1 MKALLADDSLRRVWG
16 IGGIAGLMRWLDQLV
31 VGVYVF
37 DVTHSPLLVAL
48 VTLARLMPMLAGAFV
63 GAFVER
69 LPLRRVLGYGLAAIA
84 GVYAV
89 LALLAFTGHL
99 QIWQVALGALL
110 IGLYWSSEMSV
121 RRTLLGEIAGPE
133 RMGKA
138 MGLDWATI
146 NSTRLVGPLLGGALY
161 SGFGVGGAYAAGVL
175 CFALSAALA
184 YGLSAGAVA
193 RGSSGRRVLSDIAD
207 GFRHAR
213 SRPIVIG
220 TLAATVVMNCF
231 TFPYATMVPVIGH
244 DILNASP
251 VGVGMLTSAEG
262 VGALIGSLALSGL
275 ARVKW
280 YGRVFVIG
288 SVVSMLGAI
297 GFGLSTSYALS
308 IAILIV
314 LGAGS
319 AAFATM
325 QSTLI
330 LTYAPPDQRSRMM
343 GVLSSS
349 IGAGQIGYLY
359 IGLMADWIGAPWA
372 VVFSMVQG
380 LLLLGLCVMVWP
392 ALWKGDS

>member
-1 MKALLADDSLRRVWG
+1 MRALLADDSLRRVWA
-16 IGGIAGLMRWLDQLV
+16 IGGVAGLMRWLDQLV

-69 LPLRRVLGYGLAAIA
+69 LALRRVLGYGLAAIA

-89 LALLAFTGHL
+89 LAVLAFTGLL
-99 QIWQVALGALL
+99 QIWHVGLGALL

-121 RRTLLGEIAGPE
+121 RRTMLGEIAGPE

-146 NSTRLVGPLLGGALY
+146 NSTRLIGPLLGGALY
-161 SGFGVGGAYAAGVL
+161 TAFGVGGAYAAGVI
-175 CFALSAALA
+175 CFGISAALA
-184 YGLSAGAVA
+184 YGLTAGAVP
-193 RGSSGRRVLSDIAD
+193 RGASGRRVLSDIAD
-207 GFRHAR
+207 GFRQAR
-213 SRPIVIG
+213 ARPIVMG

-244 DILNASP
+244 DILHASP
-251 VGVGMLTSAEG
+251 VAVGMLTSAEG
-262 VGALIGSLALSGL
+262 IGALIGSLALSGL
-275 ARVKW
+275 ARIKW
-280 YGRVFVIG
+280 YGRVFLIG
-288 SVVSMLGAI
+288 SVISMIGAI

-343 GVLSSS
+343 GVLSSA

-359 IGLMADWIGAPWA
+359 IGVMADWIGAPLA

-380 LLLLGLCVMVWP
+380 LLLLALCVMAWP
-392 ALWKGDS
+392 ALWKGES